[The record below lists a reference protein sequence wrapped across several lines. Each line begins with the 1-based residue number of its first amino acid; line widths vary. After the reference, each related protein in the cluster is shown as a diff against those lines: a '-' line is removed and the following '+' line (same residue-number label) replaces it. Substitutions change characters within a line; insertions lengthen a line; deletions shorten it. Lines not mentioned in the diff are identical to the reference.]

1 MKLGVRGKLFLAS
14 VSLITLVILISGAFL
29 SQALRE
35 ILLQRIETEL
45 LHHARSGK
53 TLVESIAADP
63 REIGLADRLIDS
75 LGEAT
80 ESRITLILEDGT
92 VLGDS
97 ELTPREVAEVENHA
111 GRPEVVDAFSSGTG
125 KSSRFSTTIDEEL
138 LYVAVVFERN
148 DSRGIVRAAK
158 PLAEVE
164 SAIYGLFGLLAAAG
178 LFGLILAVLMSALS
192 SHYFSRT
199 LRALVG
205 YAHRMAEGGSR
216 EPPIPVSSEDELGGL
231 AGSLHRL
238 SGQLE
243 RQLTALARERDR
255 FEAVLEGMSEAVLAL
270 DRDGRVTL
278 INHAGLELL
287 GFDQRPEGRTLL
299 ETVRAP
305 EMHELVSGLK
315 PGEAATAEFD
325 LPGSRGEAKRVL
337 ARTVRRMSGEYTVVL
352 LDVTDLR
359 RLENVRREFVANVSH
374 ELRTP
379 VSIIRANAET
389 LLDGAMQ
396 DEKVGRRFLESVVN
410 NAERLSGLISDLL
423 DLSRIESGKYDFQ
436 IEGLDVESLLRRAKK
451 SRQER
456 AQRRGIA
463 IEVEPANGLCALA
476 DARAVDQVLLNLV
489 DNAVKYI
496 DEGGRIVL
504 RGLERGETVRFEVE
518 DDGPGIE
525 EVHCSRLFERFY
537 RVDTGRSREMG
548 GTGLGLAIV
557 KHLVGAQGGEA
568 GMRPAEARG
577 SIFWFDLPRAPADP
591 LKAADS

>member
-14 VSLITLVILISGAFL
+14 VSLITLVILVSGAFL

-35 ILLQRIETEL
+35 ILMQRIETEL

-53 TLVESIAADP
+53 ALLENIAADP
-63 REIGLADRLIDS
+63 REIELADRLADS

-97 ELTPREVAEVENHA
+97 ELAPREVAEVESHA
-111 GRPEVVDAFSSGTG
+111 GRPEVIEAFDLGRG
-125 KSSRFSTTIDEEL
+125 KSSRYSTTIDEEL
-138 LYVAVVFERN
+138 LYVAVVFERE
-148 DSRGIVRAAK
+148 DSGGIVRAAK

-164 SAIYGLFGLLAAAG
+164 SAIFGLFGLLAAAG

-199 LRALVG
+199 LRALVE

-216 EPPIPVSSEDELGGL
+216 EPVPVSSEDELGGL

-270 DRDGRVTL
+270 DREGRVTL

-287 GFDQRPEGRTLL
+287 GFDRQPEGRTLL

-305 EMHELVSGLK
+305 EMHELVSGLE

-325 LPGSRGEAKRVL
+325 LPGTRGGAKRVL
-337 ARTVRRMSGEYTVVL
+337 ARTVRRISGEYTVVL
-352 LDVTDLR
+352 LDVSDLR
-359 RLENVRREFVANVSH
+359 RLESVRREFVANVSH

-436 IEGLDVESLLRRAKK
+436 TEPLDVESLLERAKK
-451 SRQER
+451 SRNER
-456 AQRRGIA
+456 AEQRGIA
-463 IEVEPANGLCALA
+463 IEVEPADGLCALA

-525 EVHCSRLFERFY
+525 EVHRSRLFERFY

-568 GMRPAEARG
+568 GMRPAERRG
-577 SIFWFDLPRAPADP
+577 SIFWFDLPRAPADS
-591 LKAADS
+591 LGAEDG